1 MKSKLNGFKIVV
13 VLKVLKVLKDEVHKS
28 VLKSLKL
35 H

>member
-13 VLKVLKVLKDEVHKS
+13 VLKVLKDEVHKP

>member
-13 VLKVLKVLKDEVHKS
+13 VLKVLKVLKDEVHKP